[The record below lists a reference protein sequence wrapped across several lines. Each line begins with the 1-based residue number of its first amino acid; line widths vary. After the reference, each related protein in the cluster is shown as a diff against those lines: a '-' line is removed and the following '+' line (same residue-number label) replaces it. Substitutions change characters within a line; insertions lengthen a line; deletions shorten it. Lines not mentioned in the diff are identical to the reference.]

1 MPLLFFFLRTF
12 ACMKRLVFIKDK
24 TRTMLVLTFV
34 VVAVGLIAIY
44 NARDMQPK
52 RGHTAFY
59 NDIVLKSTPVL
70 DQQGSP
76 LCWINAML
84 ATIETDRL
92 QLGDSVTLSPDYLA
106 RRFMEE
112 QSVPCFFTCLPKEKE
127 KQTADDGE
135 MNMRGTATT
144 ALRLAS
150 RYGVLPFDS
159 YFPEKSVDWTSLARK
174 AMTLARSSSSLTKFK
189 ESLGNALDRQA
200 GYLPTA
206 VHMLGATY
214 TPLEFAHSLFLPGDY
229 VALSSCTHH
238 PFYSRF
244 VLECPDNHYNDSC
257 LNVPLDRMMPLIDR
271 ALEQGHAVCW
281 EGCISNDGFDW
292 KRCQADVSVNER
304 DKMGSGR
311 RLQDYRQ
318 RLIEHRKVTDD
329 HAMCIVGRAHTPDGR
344 RWYLAKNSWGKTNG
358 LRGYMYLSKEYLE
371 LYTVAI
377 VLHR

>member
-1 MPLLFFFLRTF
+1 
-12 ACMKRLVFIKDK
+12 
-24 TRTMLVLTFV
+24 MLVLVFV
-34 VVAVGLIAIY
+34 AAAAAIIVVNSV
-44 NARDMQPK
+44 RDTQPE
-52 RGHTAFY
+52 REHTAFY
-59 NDIVLKSTPVL
+59 NDIVLRSTPVL
-70 DQQGSP
+70 DQQDSP
-76 LCWINAML
+76 LCWIDAML

-112 QSVPCFFTCLPKEKE
+112 QSLPCFFACLPKEKG
-127 KQTADDGE
+127 KKAADDDVI
-135 MNMRGTATT
+135 NMRGTAMT
-144 ALRLAS
+144 ALRLAT

-174 AMTLARSSSSLTKFK
+174 ATALARSSSSLTQFK
-189 ESLGNALDRQA
+189 EGLGNALDRQA

-238 PFYSRF
+238 PFHSRF

-257 LNVPLDRMMPLIDR
+257 LNVPLDRMMSLIDR

-281 EGCISNDGFDW
+281 EGCINNDGFDW
-292 KRCQADVSVNER
+292 KHCQADVSVNER
-304 DKMGSGR
+304 DRMSKGH

-358 LRGYMYLSKEYLE
+358 LKGYMYLSREYLE
-371 LYTVAI
+371 LYTVAV